1 MLMTKKY
8 ELTCVLDP
16 QIGDSGYETQVEKV
30 EERLKLIGAE
40 VVAIDRWGLRKLA
53 YNSVGFK
60 RRQQGY
66 FVLYQFS
73 SDSQPLVEFQ
83 QELKLDNSVLRHLLL
98 VVEGEFLRVPQL
110 APENVYVYT
119 REDRGGPR
127 FGRGRRDQRD
137 DDSRDE
143 RRGPKPATSREEGG
157 ITTPAESKDEESDD
171 VNQPANVEKIA
182 EEEPS
187 KSSSDE
193 A

>member
-1 MLMTKKY
+1 MTKKY

-83 QELKLDNSVLRHLLL
+83 QELKLDNSCLL
-98 VVEGEFLRVPQL
+98 
-110 APENVYVYT
+110 YT
-119 REDRGGPR
+119 SPSPR
-127 FGRGRRDQRD
+127 D
-137 DDSRDE
+137 
-143 RRGPKPATSREEGG
+143 
-157 ITTPAESKDEESDD
+157 
-171 VNQPANVEKIA
+171 
-182 EEEPS
+182 
-187 KSSSDE
+187 
-193 A
+193 